1 MNQLFLREIK
11 IKNVFLSF
19 SDSDSDLEDV
29 PPFQSKKAPVEP
41 SMPSFLDSEPSS
53 MTSSSQHHSKQK
65 NSYSQN
71 QHRNVQPPPAASM
84 PQILNDDLQLS
95 ESDDDSD

>member
-1 MNQLFLREIK
+1 MLDNQLFLREIK
-11 IKNVFLSF
+11 NVSLSF

-53 MTSSSQHHSKQK
+53 MTSSSQHHSKQ
-65 NSYSQN
+65 Q
-71 QHRNVQPPPAASM
+71 RNVQPPPAASM